1 MQASSALLGDG
12 NTGYLSANDSIGPV
26 HLHCD
31 LPAAACCTQHN
42 LAIWL
47 QRLSAGPFAD
57 AISQLCWIS
66 FDDPTLT
73 MECLASNAV
82 VRVMKVCHMQ
92 LNLCP
97 DLFETVMLCN
107 LLSL

>member
-1 MQASSALLGDG
+1 MGDG
-12 NTGYLSANDSIGPV
+12 NTGYLSASDSIGPV
-26 HLHCD
+26 NLHHD
-31 LPAAACCTQHN
+31 LPAAACCTQDN

-47 QRLSAGPFAD
+47 QRLSAGAFAD
-57 AISQLCWIS
+57 AISELCWIS
-66 FDDPTLT
+66 FDDPALT

-97 DLFETVMLCN
+97 DLFEMVMFRN
-107 LLSL
+107 LLSV